1 MSDWI
6 DAEAHADRALE
17 WFERGRWAEAESEL
31 RKAISLNPDQPE
43 WHFNLALTL
52 EAAGRDPEA
61 LASYEHAVDLMPGQ
75 VEPLVAA
82 GAVCN
87 RLGHVMRALDKF
99 DEALRLDR
107 RCEAAYA
114 NRMESLLRLGDHDEL
129 ETCFY
134 LAQQEISDPSASCLA
149 VMADSLVTRGAFDRA
164 EWCLKEALRLDP
176 GIPRL
181 RARLGSVMAATSRP
195 QRALQLYL
203 RDLRDDPG
211 NLDTLLD
218 FGELLMDMQRYP
230 DASEKFK
237 RVLEVE
243 PANVDAHYQ
252 LGRIAMLTRRYE
264 QAHLEFELVCK
275 LDPGYPRI
283 RLDLARALLRRELHR
298 DARACLQAE
307 LDHLRAAD
315 QAGRLEGSDDAM
327 LTALAVFDQGG
338 AESVTMLREL
348 GSLLVETDLAAE
360 AAGVFQRAIDASAA
374 ADADLYRQL
383 ALAHFRAG
391 HREAG
396 VVASRRALRADPTC
410 VRSIHNL
417 ALAALE
423 TGRLRLAAGW
433 VARGLSVD
441 RHDVG
446 IRRLRMRLWAAV
458 TTRRLRRLF
467 G

>member
-1 MSDWI
+1 MRSAIAW
-6 DAEAHADRALE
+6 ATSSGALE
-17 WFERGRWAEAESEL
+17 KFE
-31 RKAISLNPDQPE
+31 
-43 WHFNLALTL
+43 
-52 EAAGRDPEA
+52 
-61 LASYEHAVDLMPGQ
+61 
-75 VEPLVAA
+75 
-82 GAVCN
+82 
-87 RLGHVMRALDKF
+87 
-99 DEALRLDR
+99 EALRLDR
-107 RCEAAYA
+107 RCESAYA
-114 NRMESLLRLGDHDEL
+114 NRMESLLRLSDHDEV
-129 ETCFY
+129 ETTFY
-134 LAQQEISDPSASCLA
+134 MAQHELSDPSASCLA
-149 VMADSLVTRGAFDRA
+149 VMADSLVARAQFDRA

-181 RARLGSVMAATSRP
+181 RARLGAVMAATSRP

-211 NLDTLLD
+211 NIDTLLD

-275 LDPGYPRI
+275 LDPAFPRI
-283 RLDLARALLRRELHR
+283 RLDLARALLRRDLGRE
-298 DARACLQAE
+298 ATACLLAE
-307 LDHLRAAD
+307 MDQLRASD
-315 QAGRLEGSDDAM
+315 QIAAEAHRTLSESGEGVDAAITSQ
-327 LTALAVFDQGG
+327 LRPNVDA
-338 AESVTMLREL
+338 LREF
-348 GSLLVETDLAAE
+348 GGLLLETDLDVE
-360 AAGVFQRAIDASAA
+360 AATVFQRAIEAA
-374 ADADLYRQL
+374 AEPDADLYRQL

-391 HREAG
+391 QRDAG
-396 VVASRRALRADPTC
+396 VVASRRALRVDPTC

-433 VARGLSVD
+433 IARGLRVD

-458 TTRRLRRLF
+458 TARRFGRL
-467 G
+467 GRSSR